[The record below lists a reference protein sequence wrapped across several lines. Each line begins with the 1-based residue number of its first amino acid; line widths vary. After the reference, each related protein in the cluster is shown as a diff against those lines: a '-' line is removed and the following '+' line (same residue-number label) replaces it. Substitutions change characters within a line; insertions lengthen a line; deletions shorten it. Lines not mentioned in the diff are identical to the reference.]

1 MKNKF
6 FIIAYFLVA
15 LIFSNSIFAAYDT
28 TLIEIKENPTL
39 QMQIDDN
46 SYFSKELI
54 NKDEE
59 NKSLTFRLQ
68 VQNNEPI
75 QELSGEIMFVIDMSN
90 SMEDWIDE
98 NGTRKEAVLNSAN
111 TLINSLLENN
121 NNLKIGVVSFATSPD
136 FYQEG
141 TIADANVV
149 CTLDNNAQNITNAIS
164 NMQSTGPRT
173 DLQAGV
179 VLAKQQFSQE
189 NNNKYYNVKY
199 WNFLS
204 CIIFI

>member
-90 SMEDWIDE
+90 SM
-98 NGTRKEAVLNSAN
+98 
-111 TLINSLLENN
+111 
-121 NNLKIGVVSFATSPD
+121 
-136 FYQEG
+136 
-141 TIADANVV
+141 
-149 CTLDNNAQNITNAIS
+149 
-164 NMQSTGPRT
+164 
-173 DLQAGV
+173 
-179 VLAKQQFSQE
+179 
-189 NNNKYYNVKY
+189 
-199 WNFLS
+199 
-204 CIIFI
+204 